1 MPLLTSPNEQANV
14 THLIFLFVAAQHME
28 AHLLMDA
35 LSWLDG
41 TVASWNSL
49 LAVLTNKPFLWVR
62 WSFRGTRQDE
72 GILGVKS
79 AAAGGGSA
87 AEPVTEL

>member
-1 MPLLTSPNEQANV
+1 MPLLSSPNEQANV
-14 THLIFLFVAAQHME
+14 THLIFLIVAAQHME
-28 AHLLMDA
+28 THLLMDA

-41 TVASWNSL
+41 TVAPWHSL
-49 LAVLTNKPFLWVR
+49 LAVLTNKAFLWVR
-62 WSFRGTRQDE
+62 WSSRGTRQDE